1 MKIKFN
7 HIKDL
12 NDARYASSALSEW
25 VGFSLN
31 ELPLSKVQ
39 EIIGWCAGPKLA
51 LELTEEPMLETA
63 ISWCTILPVNTLEC
77 TADSFDFWQQKIPN
91 ANQYEWIIAS
101 KNLTDLRSL
110 QSQNHPSAC
119 YHYLPDSLNQ
129 ITEECKEQSLFPNLI
144 VNISKFQSNPA
155 AIANLSLQAI
165 SIDCL
170 PETTLGEKN
179 FENTTELFEI
189 LDIF

>member
-7 HIKDL
+7 QIQDL

-25 VGFSLN
+25 VGFTLN
-31 ELPLSKVQ
+31 QLPISKVQ

-51 LELTEEPMLETA
+51 IELTEIELLDTA

-77 TADSFDFWQQKIPN
+77 KAESFSFWMQNIPN
-91 ANQYEWIIAS
+91 AQNYEWIVNS
-101 KNLTDLRSL
+101 HDLHHLNTD
-110 QSQNHPSAC
+110 NFKEIPSV
-119 YHYLPDSLNQ
+119 YFHFLP
-129 ITEECKEQSLFPNLI
+129 QSLEQVTPEIIKTPNLI
-144 VNISKFQSNPA
+144 INISNFQSNTSILA
-155 AIANLSLQAI
+155 SLSPELI
-165 SIDCL
+165 SIDCV

-179 FENTTELFEI
+179 FELTTELFEA